1 MQNEESIRNVE
12 PFMLDHTNTQ
22 LSVSQQIANEM
33 ENRRKIWLKD
43 YKEKLE
49 INDILELRNP

>member
-1 MQNEESIRNVE
+1 
-12 PFMLDHTNTQ
+12 MLDHTNTQ
-22 LSVSQQIANEM
+22 LSISQQIANEM